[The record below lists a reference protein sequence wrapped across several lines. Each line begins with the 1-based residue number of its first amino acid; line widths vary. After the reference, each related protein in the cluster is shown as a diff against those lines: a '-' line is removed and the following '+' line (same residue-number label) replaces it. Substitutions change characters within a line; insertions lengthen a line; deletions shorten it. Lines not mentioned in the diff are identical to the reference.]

1 MTVTGESD
9 RKIKSMAFTPCS
21 FLLLFRKSFFVAAS
35 VNVACATVSNVPVG
49 VYQVQACIRAI
60 PATQS
65 VFYAID
71 ISGTGYQRYGRNDLA
86 SGFGVDRLNGSLI
99 IRVTNPTN
107 SVYVNV
113 YVSESDISLYTSLVL
128 AKISD

>member
-1 MTVTGESD
+1 M
-9 RKIKSMAFTPCS
+9 
-21 FLLLFRKSFFVAAS
+21 
-35 VNVACATVSNVPVG
+35 ACATVSNVPVG

-71 ISGTGYQRYGRNDLA
+71 IGGSGYQRYGRNDLA

-107 SVYVNV
+107 SVFVNV
-113 YVSESDISLYTSLVL
+113 YATESDISLCTSLVL
-128 AKISD
+128 EKIGN